1 MRGETDSTGIV
12 VKQPSHLEG
21 REKAYWKAVT
31 SLLHRFIGRSAL
43 EETIKSS
50 LKDICKLSGA
60 SNGLLYLAPKDAAT
74 FGERHEWYQEK
85 VCSQT
90 RLTLL
95 PHEVLDAW
103 MTALE
108 HENLIHIEDI
118 TQAQAG
124 TSGYH
129 EDLDATAVRSLLV
142 VPLQPEGKSEGFL
155 ALATTME
162 TASWTREDVN
172 WFKSLTQTLAQ
183 AIERKRGEQI
193 MRNVDKV
200 RAVVLDSVSELVTLM
215 DPDMKILWGNR
226 AAADS
231 LKMTPQQ
238 LVGEYCYELWH
249 DRRDP
254 CVGCPVMASLESGE
268 AEGGEIITPDGRMWH
283 LNGYPVRN
291 SAGEIVGV
299 AEVTS
304 DITELK
310 RTAVELRKS
319 EEKFRSLVEH
329 SLQGVAVVQD
339 YRIVFANSAL
349 AEISGYPI
357 NQLISMRPSE
367 VQALVH
373 PDDQDMVWGHFRDR
387 LEGRPVD
394 SRYSFRIVCSDGA
407 VRWVEMF
414 ATLIEYIGKPS
425 VQATLMDITS
435 QKRLDEKLS
444 QEKTEHSLAE
454 LIS

>member
-1 MRGETDSTGIV
+1 MRGETDSTGIT
-12 VKQPSHLEG
+12 VKQPAHLEG
-21 REKAYWKAVT
+21 REQDYWKTLT
-31 SLLHRFIGRSAL
+31 SLLHRFIGRSGLDEAV
-43 EETIKSS
+43 KSS
-50 LKDICKLSGA
+50 LKDICRLSGA
-60 SNGLLYLAPKDAAT
+60 TNGLLYMAPEDGAT

-90 RLTLL
+90 RLTML
-95 PHEVLDAW
+95 PHGVLSTW

-108 HENLIHIEDI
+108 RDSIIHIEDLM
-118 TQAQAG
+118 QASPDAR
-124 TSGYH
+124 GYH
-129 EDLDATAVRSLLV
+129 DDLAATTIRSLLV
-142 VPLQPEGKSEGFL
+142 MPLQPEGKSEGFL
-155 ALATTME
+155 ALATTSE
-162 TASWTREDVN
+162 AASWKREDIN
-172 WFKSLTQTLAQ
+172 WFKALTQTLAH
-183 AIERKRGEQI
+183 AVGRKRGEQI

-215 DPDMKILWGNR
+215 DPDLKILWANR

-231 LKMTPQQ
+231 LGLTPQQ
-238 LVGEYCYELWH
+238 LIGRACYELWH
-249 DRRDP
+249 QREEP
-254 CVGCPVMASLESGE
+254 CAGCPVKASLESGGPE
-268 AEGGEIITPDGRMWH
+268 SGETITPDGRIWH

-304 DITELK
+304 DVTELK

-339 YRIVFANSAL
+339 YRIVFANPAL
-349 AEISGYPI
+349 AELSGYSI
-357 NQLISMRPSE
+357 KDLISMRPSE

-373 PDDQDMVWGHFRDR
+373 PEDRSTVWGRFRER
-387 LEGRPVD
+387 LEGKPVD
-394 SRYSFRIVCSDGA
+394 PRYSFRVVCADGT

-414 ATLIEYIGKPS
+414 ATRIEFIGKPG
-425 VQATLMDITS
+425 VQVTLMDITS
-435 QKRLDEKLS
+435 RKRLDEKAGEEES
-444 QEKTEHSLAE
+444 EHSLTE

>member
-1 MRGETDSTGIV
+1 MRGETDSTGII

-21 REKAYWKAVT
+21 REQEYWKAVT

-43 EETIKSS
+43 EEAIKSS
-50 LKDICKLSGA
+50 LKDICKLGGA
-60 SNGLLYLAPKDAAT
+60 SNGLLYLAPEDAAT

-90 RLTLL
+90 RLTML
-95 PHEVLDAW
+95 PHEVLSAW
-103 MTALE
+103 MAALG

-118 TQAQAG
+118 TQAQ
-124 TSGYH
+124 TETCGYH
-129 EDLDATAVRSLLV
+129 EDLDATAIRSLLV
-142 VPLQPEGKSEGFL
+142 LPLQPEGKPQGFL
-155 ALATTME
+155 ALATTTE

-183 AIERKRGEQI
+183 AIERKRGEQL

-215 DPDMKILWGNR
+215 DPDMRILWGNR

-238 LVGEYCYELWH
+238 LVGKTCFELWH
-249 DRRDP
+249 QREDP
-254 CVGCPVMASLESGE
+254 CVGCPVRASLESGE
-268 AEGGEIITPDGRMWH
+268 AESGEIITPDGRMWH

-291 SAGEIVGV
+291 AAGEIVGV

-319 EEKFRSLVEH
+319 EEKFRTLVEH

-339 YRIVFANSAL
+339 YRIVFTNSAL
-349 AEISGYPI
+349 AELTGYSI
-357 NQLISMRPSE
+357 KELISMRPSD
-367 VQALVH
+367 VRALVH
-373 PDDQDMVWGHFRDR
+373 PDDQEMVWGRFRER
-387 LEGRPVD
+387 LEGKPVD
-394 SRYSFRIVCSDGA
+394 ARYSFRIVRPDGT

-425 VQATLMDITS
+425 VQATMMDITS
-435 QKRLDEKLS
+435 QKQLDEKLS
-444 QEKTEHSLAE
+444 QEETEHSLAE